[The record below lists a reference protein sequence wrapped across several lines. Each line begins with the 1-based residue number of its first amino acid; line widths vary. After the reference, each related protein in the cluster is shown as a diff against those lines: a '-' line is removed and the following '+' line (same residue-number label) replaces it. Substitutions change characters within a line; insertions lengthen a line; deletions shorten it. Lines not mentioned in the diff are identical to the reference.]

1 MFRRT
6 FFFSLAALILA
17 TPATAQRYGY
27 QDAPQN
33 RPDRDH
39 SRRDDHGRGN
49 QSDRRGSND
58 RGSNGR
64 GDDGRNNGGRS
75 DRTWRQQQP
84 ESRPPPPEQSSER
97 APPLERQRYQSQ
109 DRDQR
114 PPDRPPERP
123 PERPREV
130 PLTDIL
136 RNLRGQYGGQHL
148 DAQRSGAN
156 YVIPWLS
163 RDGRRMTVVVDAAT
177 GRVISVR

>member
-1 MFRRT
+1 M
-6 FFFSLAALILA
+6 
-17 TPATAQRYGY
+17 AQRYGY

-33 RPDRDH
+33 RSDRGH
-39 SRRDDHGRGN
+39 SR
-49 QSDRRGSND
+49 SND
-58 RGSNGR
+58 RPRDTHDNRR
-64 GDDGRNNGGRS
+64 GNNDRGNDDHRDNDRNGGDRNGS

-84 ESRPPPPEQSSER
+84 DPRSSAPEPRSSPPEQRYER
-97 APPLERQRYQSQ
+97 SPSPDRQRYQE
-109 DRDQR
+109 DQGR
-114 PPDRPPERP
+114 GQGQRPPERP

-148 DAQRSGAN
+148 DAQRSGEN